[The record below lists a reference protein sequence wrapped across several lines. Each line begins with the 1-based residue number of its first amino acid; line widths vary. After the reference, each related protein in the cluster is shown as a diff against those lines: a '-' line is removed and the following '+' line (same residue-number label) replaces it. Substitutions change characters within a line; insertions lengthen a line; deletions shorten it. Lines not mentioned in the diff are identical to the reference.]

1 MISLVVILIGAVALH
16 RAVVYRQRR
25 DAEWNAMIAARNVE
39 PEKVEDW
46 MDKFSQKSDAEPEL
60 TPSPEMDAGA
70 FELAFKSR
78 SKSKPQAE
86 KISPTAEVMEAANTV
101 FEHHDE
107 QADYDAI
114 EDLAGDLLDE
124 SEPHEANQMLE
135 PSESTGSRTVRHE
148 RKIPEPKQDD
158 DIDLDL

>member
-1 MISLVVILIGAVALH
+1 
-16 RAVVYRQRR
+16 
-25 DAEWNAMIAARNVE
+25 
-39 PEKVEDW
+39 
-46 MDKFSQKSDAEPEL
+46 
-60 TPSPEMDAGA
+60 
-70 FELAFKSR
+70 
-78 SKSKPQAE
+78 
-86 KISPTAEVMEAANTV
+86 MEAAYTV
-101 FEHHDE
+101 FEQHVE
-107 QADYDAI
+107 LADYDAI

>member
-1 MISLVVILIGAVALH
+1 
-16 RAVVYRQRR
+16 
-25 DAEWNAMIAARNVE
+25 
-39 PEKVEDW
+39 
-46 MDKFSQKSDAEPEL
+46 MDKFSQKRASEPAPP
-60 TPSPEMDAGA
+60 PSPEMDAGA

-78 SKSKPQAE
+78 SKSTPQVD
-86 KISPTAEVMEAANTV
+86 KISPSAEVMEAANTV

-124 SEPHEANQMLE
+124 SEPHAANQMLE
-135 PSESTGSRTVRHE
+135 PTESTGSRTVRHE
-148 RKIPEPKQDD
+148 RKAPEPKQDE